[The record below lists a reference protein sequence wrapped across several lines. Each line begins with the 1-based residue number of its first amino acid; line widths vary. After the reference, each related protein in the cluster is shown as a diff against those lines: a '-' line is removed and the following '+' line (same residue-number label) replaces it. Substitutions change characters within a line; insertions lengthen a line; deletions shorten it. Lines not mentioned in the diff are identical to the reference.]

1 MTATTRWT
9 LLLAIILVG
18 FGCGE
23 QGFPESTR
31 PNIAVETPLLSEV
44 DSGSYVEGIIEIT
57 NVGGGELVI
66 DSLSIREQGE
76 DDIREVIPRGR
87 AWNRAHTLKAGE
99 SLDLT
104 VRYAPVNDI
113 VDSASVRIEHNDN
126 WRDVEAWEISL
137 PNNHAEL
144 KILGTGP
151 NGELSFGDVEPGT
164 SKTKTI
170 VIKNEGDHPLKLD
183 ELKLGPNP
191 HFSLEVVGSLEGAGG
206 GG

>member
-1 MTATTRWT
+1 MLIPRDGGMMAATTRRT
-9 LLLAIILVG
+9 LLLAILLVG

-23 QGFPESTR
+23 QGFPEST
-31 PNIAVETPLLSEV
+31 
-44 DSGSYVEGIIEIT
+44 G
-57 NVGGGELVI
+57 
-66 DSLSIREQGE
+66 
-76 DDIREVIPRGR
+76 
-87 AWNRAHTLKAGE
+87 
-99 SLDLT
+99 
-104 VRYAPVNDI
+104 
-113 VDSASVRIEHNDN
+113 
-126 WRDVEAWEISL
+126 
-137 PNNHAEL
+137 AEL